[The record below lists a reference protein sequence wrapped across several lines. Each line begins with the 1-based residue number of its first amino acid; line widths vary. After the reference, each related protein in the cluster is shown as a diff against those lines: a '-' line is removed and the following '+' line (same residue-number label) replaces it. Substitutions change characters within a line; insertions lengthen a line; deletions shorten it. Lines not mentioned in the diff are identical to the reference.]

1 MYLEEKLKKWKLS
14 MVEYTKS
21 SPKLQKCYRS
31 KSNEQQPGKNA
42 AIWGTTDKLKIDLML
57 QNCKEYFV
65 IIDLSFGVLHGRKFR
80 SLVDYKILGLV

>member
-57 QNCKEYFV
+57 
-65 IIDLSFGVLHGRKFR
+65 
-80 SLVDYKILGLV
+80 